1 MNSFRVFLV
10 QVMHSSKFIESR
22 QQVKPMKSVISF
34 ARNATLHNILFDEY
48 FAEYHSIAVLAF
60 NYDGAGT
67 ALCRCDGTIAEI
79 EKSNLR
85 TIIFGVDKTVLE
97 AYLTSIFDPE
107 MENEGIHRQNGAPF
121 FRLPE
126 LQNMKKY
133 DVANLAKKTLKEVQA
148 QAANTFHYFSKTD
161 EAPVDS
167 ERHQNR

>member
-1 MNSFRVFLV
+1 
-10 QVMHSSKFIESR
+10 
-22 QQVKPMKSVISF
+22 MKSVISF

-48 FAEYHSIAVLAF
+48 FAEHHLISVLAF

-67 ALCRCDGTIAEI
+67 ALCHCDGTLAEI
-79 EKSNLR
+79 EKANLR
-85 TIIFGVDKTVLE
+85 KIIFGVDKTTLE

-107 MENEGIHRQNGAPF
+107 NENEGVPRQNGVPF

-148 QAANTFHYFSKTD
+148 QAANTFHYYTRAD
-161 EAPVDS
+161 GALADS
-167 ERHQNR
+167 GKQQD